1 VENLDVIGVAMF
13 AVATVVALVVR
24 RRLVPYTVGLV
35 VAGLVLG
42 ATQVLRSPHLTKE
55 LLFARFLP
63 GLLFEAA
70 FPRRQGALTTLG
82 ITSSEFRRQ
91 DRGSSCIGDV
101 EDDEAL
107 TCARHHISA
116 GHSVSRQTRQA

>member
-13 AVATVVALVVR
+13 AAATVVALVVR

-42 ATQVLRSPHLTKE
+42 VTQVLRSPHLTKE
-55 LLFARFLP
+55 LLFALFLP

-70 FPRRQGALTTLG
+70 FHRRSGCPDHAGNHVLRV
-82 ITSSEFRRQ
+82 S
-91 DRGSSCIGDV
+91 DAGSRKQV
-101 EDDEAL
+101 A
-107 TCARHHISA
+107 
-116 GHSVSRQTRQA
+116 SVTWKMVKR